1 MSEEPVKASP
11 SPADEP
17 KVAPKVDPV
26 PAAVQLREKLESK
39 STVSEEQET
48 SLWEG
53 GYSPKAMF
61 GTWIIAALLSIVV
74 LILTVW
80 MIASY
85 FLWVFLAVL
94 AGWAVLGCIYGYRR
108 LGFQYELTTQ
118 RFIHQSG
125 LLSRRTDRIEVID
138 IDDVVAKQG
147 PIQRIFGVGTVV
159 IESSDR
165 SHPKLELK
173 GIANVKDIAKMM
185 DDVRRK
191 ERRRRAV
198 HIEAI

>member
-11 SPADEP
+11 SPSADKP
-17 KVAPKVDPV
+17 KVAPV
-26 PAAVQLREKLESK
+26 PAAEHLREKLESK
-39 STVSEEQET
+39 RTAGEEEET

-61 GTWIIAALLSIVV
+61 GTWILAALLTIVA
-74 LILTVW
+74 LALTGW
-80 MIASY
+80 MMSNY
-85 FLWVFLAVL
+85 LLWVFLAVL

-147 PIQRIFGVGTVV
+147 PIQRILGVGTVL

-173 GIANVKDIAKMM
+173 GIANVKDIAKMV